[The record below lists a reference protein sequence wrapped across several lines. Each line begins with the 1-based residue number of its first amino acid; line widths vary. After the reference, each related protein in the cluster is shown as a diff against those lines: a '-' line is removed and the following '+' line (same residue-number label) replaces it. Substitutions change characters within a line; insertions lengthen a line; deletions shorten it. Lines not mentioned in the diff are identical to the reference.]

1 MTTTMTVDNANDN
14 DNDYDI
20 YNDQKAEKSSKD

>member
-14 DNDYDI
+14 DNNYDI